1 MAFIMTS
8 ENYISSFNGIR
19 EGKEK
24 KIMCVLKKRIYLS
37 ILFLVA
43 LGLCCCVQASHCR
56 ELLLLWS
63 RGSRCMGSVAM
74 VPGLYST
81 GSVVV
86 GTWA

>member
-43 LGLCCCVQASHCR
+43 LGLCC
-56 ELLLLWS
+56 W
-63 RGSRCMGSVAM
+63 
-74 VPGLYST
+74 P
-81 GSVVV
+81 V
-86 GTWA
+86 GFF